1 MTGEMIRFI
10 ITAVFLGIGV
20 ISLFISLLGTYRFH
34 FALNRIHSAAI
45 SDTFCM
51 FFILVGLAVAS
62 GLNLATL
69 KILLVLA
76 FMWFTSPLSSHMLT
90 SLEYYTDEHL
100 PKHCKIEK
108 IDKTAKTD
116 EKENDHGDI

>member
-1 MTGEMIRFI
+1 MTGEVFRFI
-10 ITAVFLGIGV
+10 IVAVLLGVGV
-20 ISLFISLLGTYRFH
+20 ISMFISILGTYRFR
-34 FALNRIHSAAI
+34 FALNRIHSAAV
-45 SDTFCM
+45 SDTFSM

-62 GLNLATL
+62 GFNLATL

-100 PKHCKIEK
+100 PEHCKIV
-108 IDKTAKTD
+108 KTD
-116 EKENDHGDI
+116 AKEEDDGNI